1 MNIIVI
7 SGLDATNFVLV
18 NIVRELK
25 DRGHKVFLYG
35 KSQEH
40 LNINMFQGIAER
52 IGTLDS
58 LDRRLAG
65 DLRDIDAIF
74 CSNDTMLHVLDVK
87 KYIFAYSITSIF
99 GTLVSEGGDFM
110 FASGMR
116 KYEGQLKENCAF
128 MGVGNPKYS
137 GIGKTAGEKTEEA
150 LHHRFL
156 FIDSGHYPFGREG
169 KVLLAQLL
177 LKICEKFSQ
186 YELVVKP
193 RFLEGDEGRT
203 HRNSTHL
210 YACIRKCCGGR
221 MPENLVML
229 REYGDMNRLI
239 GMSDTVLCMYTS
251 AFVDVL
257 VQGKGLVIIG
267 NLPNRDSA
275 DMRNGFHWRIMKEEC
290 ERSGC
295 LADYHD
301 VLSCLPEGMHSRE
314 GYLKRQLAYDGDASK
329 KIVDVMEYVVQ
340 NFIARGRFPRRIVW
354 DCQTYGQEM
363 TSDETLTWEGLIE
376 NRKSNFLNY
385 HASRYL
391 DKIRHDMDI
400 ADYLKW
406 LEMKRQAGKLLHTP
420 VKELVEE
427 AGEILGRIVV
437 ENRESLYGDPVSES
451 HLIKAMF
458 ITGSEHLLEVDGRQ
472 ILCNRTLSYYQAEKS
487 LQQGEA
493 GRAVSLYKNY
503 LEETGQSE
511 FLEFVTDDSCYRI
524 FPFDKIPP
532 DRKILIYGAGW
543 AGQKYREQ
551 LVQSGYGELTGFV
564 DRNYRNI
571 SRVNGIK
578 VYGLEEIPELEFD
591 YIVVAIRNPSVN
603 QQVQKELHIAGI
615 EEDRIVSYLNN

>member
-1 MNIIVI
+1 MNIIVV

-25 DRGHKVFLYG
+25 DRGHRVFIYG

-40 LNINMFQGIAER
+40 LNINMFKGIVEK
-52 IGTLDS
+52 IEPLQS
-58 LDRRLAG
+58 LDRRLEG
-65 DLRDIDAIF
+65 DLKEIDAVF
-74 CSNDTMLHVLDVK
+74 CSNDTMLHLLDVR

-137 GIGKTAGEKTEEA
+137 GTEEITESSKKTRN
-150 LHHRFL
+150 HRFL

-177 LKICEKFSQ
+177 LRICEKFPQ
-186 YELVVKP
+186 YELVIKP

-210 YACIRKCCGGR
+210 YSCIRECCEGAA
-221 MPENLVML
+221 PDNLVML
-229 REYGDMNRLI
+229 KEYGDMNRLI

-251 AFVDVL
+251 AFLDVM
-257 VQGKGLVIIG
+257 VQEKGLVIIG

-295 LADYHD
+295 LTDYHD
-301 VLSCLPEGMHSRE
+301 VLSCLPEGMHGRK
-314 GYLKRQLAYDGDASK
+314 GYLKRQLSYGGNASK

-340 NFIARGRFPRRIVW
+340 NFIAQGRFPKRNVW
-354 DCQTYGQEM
+354 DCNTYQQEM
-363 TSDETLTWEGLIE
+363 KADEMLTWEGLIE
-376 NRKSNFLNY
+376 NRKCNFLNY

-391 DKIRHDMDI
+391 DKIKHDMDMG
-400 ADYLKW
+400 DYLKW
-406 LEMKRQAGKLLHTP
+406 MESKRKEGRLLHTP
-420 VKELVEE
+420 AKDLVEE
-427 AGEILGRIVV
+427 AGGILGRMVV
-437 ENRESLYGDPVSES
+437 ENRASLYGDPVSES

-458 ITGSEHLLEVDGRQ
+458 MTGSEYLLELDGRQ
-472 ILCNRTLSYYQAEKS
+472 SLCNRTLSYYQAEKC
-487 LQQGEA
+487 LKQGEG

-503 LEETGQSE
+503 LEETRQSE

-532 DRKILIYGAGW
+532 DQKILIYGAGW
-543 AGQKYREQ
+543 AGQKYGGQ

-571 SRVNGIK
+571 PQANGRR
-578 VYGLEEIPELEFD
+578 VYGLEEIQGLEFD
-591 YIVVAIRNPSVN
+591 YIVVAIRSPSVN
-603 QQVQKELHIAGI
+603 QQVQKELRAAGI
-615 EEDRIVSYLNN
+615 EEDKIVSYLKN